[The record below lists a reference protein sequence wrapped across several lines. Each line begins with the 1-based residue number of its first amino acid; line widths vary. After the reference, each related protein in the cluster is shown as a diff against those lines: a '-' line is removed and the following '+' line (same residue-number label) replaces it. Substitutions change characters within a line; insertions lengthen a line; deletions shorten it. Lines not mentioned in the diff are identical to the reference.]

1 MPIVERKDVGVS
13 RHLPALGVLQLLSY
27 RKAASTPIP
36 HEDIITK
43 TKTTYRLPSLD
54 RMLTPFHCQR
64 DETRTP

>member
-13 RHLPALGVLQLLSY
+13 RHLSALGVLQLLSY

-43 TKTTYRLPSLD
+43 TKTT
-54 RMLTPFHCQR
+54 
-64 DETRTP
+64 